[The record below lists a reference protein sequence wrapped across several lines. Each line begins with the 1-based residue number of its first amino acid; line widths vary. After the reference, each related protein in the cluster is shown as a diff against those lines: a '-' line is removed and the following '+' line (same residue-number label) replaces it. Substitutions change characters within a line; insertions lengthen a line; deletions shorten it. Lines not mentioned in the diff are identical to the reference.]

1 MSIESSALALV
12 GVGVSLLSLG
22 VSGTTMYYTW
32 LRRGRLAMTRP
43 NVVFFGYE
51 AAGNRPTAKIFLRTL
66 LYSSSTQGKMVERM
80 FVKLLRQGKDQDK
93 EQVFGF
99 WGHGWTTE
107 LSPGSGLYVGQT
119 GVSSNHHFT
128 LSMNQPAYDFTAG
141 DYTLQIF
148 AQQPGETAPA
158 MLSEIKLT
166 VDDERAKALAQR
178 KGVLFVLEPDTQKY
192 VGQVRDPSGGWN

>member
-22 VSGTTMYYTW
+22 VSGTTMYFTW
-32 LRRGRLAMTRP
+32 LRRGRLAMTKP

-80 FVKLLRQGKDQDK
+80 FVKLLRQGKDQDR

-119 GVSSNHHFT
+119 GVSSNHH
-128 LSMNQPAYDFTAG
+128 L
-141 DYTLQIF
+141 
-148 AQQPGETAPA
+148 
-158 MLSEIKLT
+158 
-166 VDDERAKALAQR
+166 RCR
-178 KGVLFVLEPDTQKY
+178 
-192 VGQVRDPSGGWN
+192 